1 MVRLMAIEQIATG
14 EMSSGRIYTTSTDE
28 NGQFRFEGVTPG
40 EYRLMAMRPEM
51 FVAARDFSASPFVEV
66 AAGQTVAGVAI
77 TMEKPVTVSG
87 TVRDQYG
94 DPIAA
99 SVSLFAR
106 SGGVNSGYTTTS
118 DSHGRYSVMGLRPG
132 EYLLSAETMP
142 IGRDVRMFDD
152 SGEERSVAFRPSYYG
167 GITDASLATT
177 ITIEE
182 RDLPGMDLVIRPVP
196 ASTVDVVVDPAGR
209 PVGNVQ
215 VQMVPLDA
223 NAAAGRQ
230 SRTPVPSDSMHVV
243 LPGMAAGQYWLIASG
258 DERDADGS
266 PRQHPLGAAGNQN
279 GWFPPQTVRLQ
290 LEPPARVSG
299 LVVFEGVS
307 KPPQS
312 VMVSLR
318 TLPPGDLQT
327 AFSNQASNSGRGLT
341 FSIEG
346 VMPGRLVLDAVDQ
359 ATPRSPWILKSVRAG
374 GRDVFDLPIDL
385 APGATMNDVVI
396 TFTDRSGMTEVSGT
410 VTDSAG
416 RPVTDA
422 AVIVFSTDNRYWRNT
437 TRHIKATLPDAK
449 GHFTLAGLPPG
460 EYAAASVFMVP
471 TDDAATFLRTLLPTA
486 VRFSLADG
494 EHKVVDVRRVR

>member
-1 MVRLMAIEQIATG
+1 
-14 EMSSGRIYTTSTDE
+14 MS
-28 NGQFRFEGVTPG
+28 V
-40 EYRLMAMRPEM
+40 
-51 FVAARDFSASPFVEV
+51 
-66 AAGQTVAGVAI
+66 
-77 TMEKPVTVSG
+77 
-87 TVRDQYG
+87 
-94 DPIAA
+94 
-99 SVSLFAR
+99 FAR
-106 SGGVNSGYTTTS
+106 AGGVNSGNTTTS
-118 DSHGRYSVMGLRPG
+118 DSQGRYSLLGLRPG
-132 EYLLSAETMP
+132 EYLLAAETMT
-142 IGRDVRMFDD
+142 ISRNVRMFDD

-182 RDLPGMDLVIRPVP
+182 HDLVGMDLVIRPVP

-215 VQMVPLDA
+215 VQMGPLDA

-230 SRTPVPSDSMHVV
+230 FRTPVPSDSMHVV
-243 LPGMAAGQYWLIASG
+243 LPGMTAGQYWLIASG

-266 PRQHPLGAAGNQN
+266 RVNTFWARQEIRTDGFL
-279 GWFPPQTVRLQ
+279 PQTVRLQ

-299 LVVFEGVS
+299 RVVFEGVS
-307 KPPQS
+307 KPPTS

-341 FSIEG
+341 FSIDG

-359 ATPRSPWILKSVRAG
+359 ASGRPPWILKSVRAG

-385 APGATMNDVVI
+385 EPGATMNDVVI
-396 TFTDRSGMTEVSGT
+396 TFADSASTTEVSGT

-422 AVIVFSTDNRYWRNT
+422 GVIIFSTDNRFWRNT
-437 TRHIKATLPDAK
+437 TRHIKAALPDAK

-460 EYAAASVFMVP
+460 ELRRGKRIHRSDRRLAS
-471 TDDAATFLRTLLPTA
+471 FLTKLLPIA